1 MRKKT
6 PKKYANVLNAIK
18 KYADENHGSMP
29 RAVLESICAE
39 HETTRI
45 ILQGALG
52 VGLFEKTGRG
62 SIKSIYPEFQPIH
75 GRKVARYI
83 NENILNHAKK
93 EKEKEKEQWA
103 SYPTPI
109 QDTRPALIRKENGA
123 GVIRKQLPPPVKKQT
138 PIQEEQYTEYKLFGK
153 VIYSKLTRETTRLK

>member
-6 PKKYANVLNAIK
+6 PKKYAITLNAIK

-29 RAVLESICAE
+29 RTVLKSICAE
-39 HETTRI
+39 HETTTI

-83 NENILNHAKK
+83 NENI
-93 EKEKEKEQWA
+93 
-103 SYPTPI
+103 
-109 QDTRPALIRKENGA
+109 
-123 GVIRKQLPPPVKKQT
+123 
-138 PIQEEQYTEYKLFGK
+138 
-153 VIYSKLTRETTRLK
+153 